1 MKYNK
6 DRKIKLTRWSVI
18 TLIYGLTLLI
28 YTVLTTTGSVTD
40 NSECKIVAGGLYIVA
55 IIALTILIVNKEK
68 ICYEEFYIWMGH
80 IVAIHMILLLVLI
93 FAFNTKNNT
102 FLNILSDGNVV
113 YRSEILGIWLK
124 AIILAIASDFMVTIY
139 AYVVT
144 AVWKF
149 VSSVYR

>member
-1 MKYNK
+1 
-6 DRKIKLTRWSVI
+6 
-18 TLIYGLTLLI
+18 
-28 YTVLTTTGSVTD
+28 
-40 NSECKIVAGGLYIVA
+40 
-55 IIALTILIVNKEK
+55 
-68 ICYEEFYIWMGH
+68 MGH